1 MATLGSS
8 PPKAPE
14 VAPQLG
20 SSPPGRERAP
30 TVPQTGGVG
39 NPGYFTSED
48 LLIDDTLPMLDRV
61 VKYATAQMALQRL
74 VHVRMLGA
82 AAAAVGP
89 RATLD
94 RLIPLLPALAV
105 DQEFVV
111 RKELA
116 VQLPLLADVCVG
128 RPADA
133 PAVDGGALVLDGV
146 HREGYEVVLH
156 DILPLLSSLLADTA
170 SGEVRSQAIQAVVA
184 IAGGCIQT
192 ADLAMHVLT
201 IIIEFAGND
210 ASEERRMTAVELL
223 DALSPILK
231 KDEMCRQFVVPTVV
245 SLAEDGAFRV
255 RMAVGRN
262 IANVF
267 RNSSREDIVEKLLPA
282 FFHLTEDEIW
292 GVRKACAE
300 SLWQIAKVLPGDVR
314 RKHAAAQ
321 APASFTSRKVGKTLT
336 GVYRAFVADD
346 TSKWVRNTA
355 FQYLGQFLTVVGLD
369 EESLQGIE
377 GHARKARRSSSPGA
391 SPRRGGAAPDGAA
404 SDGGTGGGQSGG
416 TAGEPRPITPAD
428 TVAGLPASGLPSLVT
443 PLSPSSR
450 RAALGGKVDENLLNA
465 YQSMAYPDS
474 SDRLPMAPGGDRMP
488 TATQAER
495 SSLASLRRVDTL
507 IRQTGAGGEDDEGGG
522 GHVVDP
528 RPDPDDLAWFC
539 AYALPGVA
547 MALGPDRWEKS
558 LRHVFL
564 TLVENPQKRVRRTLA
579 YSLHAL
585 AQILGPERSEK
596 ELLNAFDTLL
606 HDIDEVRVGVVENLA
621 IFLQALDNPCRE
633 SFLVVMSEI
642 LEGVGRRN
650 WRFRLLLANQL
661 GAFGTLFS
669 PPATVSVV
677 QSLVFKMLHD
687 PVAVVRRAGAQ
698 WVGTI
703 AMRLDGKF
711 DWQDAFVQRLV
722 DELGTGASY
731 QQRLLFVDTC
741 VVLKRDRGVREDVF
755 ERLCRDT
762 LNALKADPVA
772 NVRAYCEQESAAGR
786 L

>member
-1 MATLGSS
+1 
-8 PPKAPE
+8 
-14 VAPQLG
+14 
-20 SSPPGRERAP
+20 
-30 TVPQTGGVG
+30 
-39 NPGYFTSED
+39 
-48 LLIDDTLPMLDRV
+48 
-61 VKYATAQMALQRL
+61 
-74 VHVRMLGA
+74 
-82 AAAAVGP
+82 
-89 RATLD
+89 
-94 RLIPLLPALAV
+94 
-105 DQEFVV
+105 
-111 RKELA
+111 
-116 VQLPLLADVCVG
+116 
-128 RPADA
+128 
-133 PAVDGGALVLDGV
+133 
-146 HREGYEVVLH
+146 
-156 DILPLLSSLLADTA
+156 
-170 SGEVRSQAIQAVVA
+170 
-184 IAGGCIQT
+184 
-192 ADLAMHVLT
+192 
-201 IIIEFAGND
+201 
-210 ASEERRMTAVELL
+210 
-223 DALSPILK
+223 
-231 KDEMCRQFVVPTVV
+231 
-245 SLAEDGAFRV
+245 
-255 RMAVGRN
+255 
-262 IANVF
+262 
-267 RNSSREDIVEKLLPA
+267 
-282 FFHLTEDEIW
+282 
-292 GVRKACAE
+292 
-300 SLWQIAKVLPGDVR
+300 
-314 RKHAAAQ
+314 
-321 APASFTSRKVGKTLT
+321 
-336 GVYRAFVADD
+336 
-346 TSKWVRNTA
+346 
-355 FQYLGQFLTVVGLD
+355 
-369 EESLQGIE
+369 
-377 GHARKARRSSSPGA
+377 
-391 SPRRGGAAPDGAA
+391 
-404 SDGGTGGGQSGG
+404 
-416 TAGEPRPITPAD
+416 
-428 TVAGLPASGLPSLVT
+428 
-443 PLSPSSR
+443 
-450 RAALGGKVDENLLNA
+450 
-465 YQSMAYPDS
+465 
-474 SDRLPMAPGGDRMP
+474 MP